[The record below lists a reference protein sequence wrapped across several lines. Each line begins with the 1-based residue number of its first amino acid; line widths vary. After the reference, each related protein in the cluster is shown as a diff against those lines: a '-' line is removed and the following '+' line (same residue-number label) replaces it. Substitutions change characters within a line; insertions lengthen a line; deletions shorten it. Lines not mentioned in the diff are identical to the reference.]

1 MLAVCGGIAGL
12 AIGAAALEGLKATAT
27 DLLLTPWGQVA
38 LDARVL
44 SVTLALTA
52 LTAVLFGLVPA
63 IQATRLD
70 VQAALAEGGTRS
82 VAGGAKGWPRRLLV
96 VAEVALG
103 VVLLVGAGL
112 LIRTFM
118 YLADAAGRLRSEQR

>member
-1 MLAVCGGIAGL
+1 MRSVGGLAGL
-12 AIGAAALEGLKATAT
+12 ILGVLALEGLKATAT

-44 SVTLALTA
+44 SVTLGLTA
-52 LTAVLFGLVPA
+52 LTAILFGLVPA
-63 IQATRLD
+63 VQATRLD

-112 LIRTFM
+112 LTQDVHVTCSRSRRVSIR
-118 YLADAAGRLRSEQR
+118 AR